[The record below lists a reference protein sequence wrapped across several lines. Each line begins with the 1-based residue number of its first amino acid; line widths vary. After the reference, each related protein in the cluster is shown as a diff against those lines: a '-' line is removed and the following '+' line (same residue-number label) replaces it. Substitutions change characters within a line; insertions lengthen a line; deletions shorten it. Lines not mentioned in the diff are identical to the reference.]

1 LVGLHGMAAPSAIRT
16 RAVAAVA
23 TCLFAAVLI
32 FAQLGGSSFTW
43 LAYLFPYPFVWD
55 GIIHNRDNSGGG
67 VWHYNDFVPHPEL
80 TCYVMTHHHNRTS
93 LLDVACNAG
102 YMLSRLQEARPK
114 ALHFGIDISARMTAL
129 ARERCPACNIVQ
141 ADLSSLQYQQDIGE
155 LAVSAVDLVLVSDVL
170 YYIPYARW
178 PPLLLN
184 GRLVPKSFVR
194 TAQRRFFEH
203 LTSLSREEV
212 VFSDHQSNAAV
223 VDFLRLNGATQLP
236 RRGGLWVAR
245 GTAPSDEGAR
255 GARAEGVA
263 SVSRRPPSAI
273 LDARYEECVRA
284 ERGRIHRRS
293 NKPSGIA
300 ASRPATAETRMRF
313 PPTQHKIP

>member
-1 LVGLHGMAAPSAIRT
+1 MASSAAVRA

-23 TCLFAAVLI
+23 AVASLFAAVLI
-32 FAQLGGSSFTW
+32 FARLGGSSFTW

-55 GIIHNRDNSGGG
+55 GIIHNRDNSGGGG

-93 LLDVACNAG
+93 LLDVACNMG

-114 ALHFGIDISARMTAL
+114 ALHFGVDISARMTAL

-141 ADLSSLQYQQDIGE
+141 ADLSSLQFQQDIGK

-184 GRLVPKSFVR
+184 GRLVPTAFLR

-223 VDFLRLNGATQLP
+223 VDFLRYNGATQLP
-236 RRGGLWVAR
+236 QRGGLWVAR

-255 GARAEGVA
+255 GARAEVA
-263 SVSRRPPSAI
+263 SVSRRPPSAT
-273 LDARYEECVRA
+273 LDACACIIAPLRHCTIAPLHHLHHYIIACVLTMRA
-284 ERGRIHRRS
+284 GEPT
-293 NKPSGIA
+293 PS
-300 ASRPATAETRMRF
+300 SATLDAHNIT
-313 PPTQHKIP
+313 